1 MKHKI
6 RYEFGKTILITV
18 TFILILKFVI
28 SFPVEE
34 LRDETVRQ
42 RQAIFEPQSIAD
54 YIDSVEIAFE
64 SSTTSAKRAP
74 YTYQTEVVTITPV
87 ITTQSPSTEI
97 PMTEANTLKP
107 ATTTSVARQSKKRGK
122 IWFDLK
128 I

>member
-1 MKHKI
+1 MKRKI

-54 YIDSVEIAFE
+54 YIDSVEISFE
-64 SSTTSAKRAP
+64 SSTISAKRAP
-74 YTYQTEVVTITPV
+74 HTYQTEVVTITPV

-107 ATTTSVARQSKKRGK
+107 ATTTSVARQSKKRG
-122 IWFDLK
+122 
-128 I
+128 